1 MFCFVQVFW
10 IFASFLKIAPMHVN
24 NVREVPEYEID
35 PAELDFSNGNDLSK
49 VCIYVFPFL
58 LHETFQI
65 GYL

>member
-1 MFCFVQVFW
+1 
-10 IFASFLKIAPMHVN
+10 MHVN